1 MDPDDPYRVFRSAFE
16 SNAVRSAWI
25 KSYGD
30 QFWEASDPPLSQAT
44 IDDIKFL
51 TERLRPGSETKLA
64 DFGCG
69 SGCVGRYLAKEFD
82 TSVEGIDANPLAIRL
97 ADELAVTSGTARRL
111 RFKTADISD
120 TGWSDHSFD
129 GALSMD
135 VLLFVPD
142 KRAALREVARILKRG
157 GRFVGTTWELRADSA
172 ALSAPA
178 FDEYRSAFS
187 DAGFTIEV
195 YEETRNWRSLLTNA
209 LDALV
214 ASEEAVRKEV
224 GGPRAEWLLAWART
238 RPAELDYSRRVR
250 FCLQR
255 GG

>member
-1 MDPDDPYRVFRSAFE
+1 MDQDDPYRVFRSAFE
-16 SNAVRSAWI
+16 SKAVRSAWI

-30 QFWEASDPPLSQAT
+30 QFWEASEPPLSQAT

-97 ADELAVTSGTARRL
+97 ADELTVSFGTAQRL

-142 KRAALREVARILKRG
+142 KRAALREVARILKLG

-178 FDEYRSAFS
+178 FDAYPSAFERC
-187 DAGFTIEV
+187 GLHH
-195 YEETRNWRSLLTNA
+195 RSLRRDQKLEEPANRRPRSFGGIGGRGTKGGRRPQGRLASGVGSNA
-209 LDALV
+209 
-214 ASEEAVRKEV
+214 
-224 GGPRAEWLLAWART
+224 PRGT
-238 RPAELDYSRRVR
+238 
-250 FCLQR
+250 
-255 GG
+255 